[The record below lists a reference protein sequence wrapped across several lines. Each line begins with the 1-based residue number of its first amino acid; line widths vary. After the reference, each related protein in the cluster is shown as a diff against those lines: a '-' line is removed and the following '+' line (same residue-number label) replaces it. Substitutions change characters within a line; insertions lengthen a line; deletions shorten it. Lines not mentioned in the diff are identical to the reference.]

1 MPMFNDKKRSEVM
14 MERANE
20 MQVGA
25 ARRENLKGAVAN
37 TAAMME
43 GSKAMGIARARQDL
57 AAKAVKGNKKRKNR
71 PIGPIIL

>member
-1 MPMFNDKKRSEVM
+1 MHGFDKDVKPEGKIKRMPLYR
-14 MERANE
+14 NE
-20 MQVGA
+20 G
-25 ARRENLKGAVAN
+25 NSVAN

-43 GSKAMGIARARQDL
+43 GSKAMGIARAKQDL